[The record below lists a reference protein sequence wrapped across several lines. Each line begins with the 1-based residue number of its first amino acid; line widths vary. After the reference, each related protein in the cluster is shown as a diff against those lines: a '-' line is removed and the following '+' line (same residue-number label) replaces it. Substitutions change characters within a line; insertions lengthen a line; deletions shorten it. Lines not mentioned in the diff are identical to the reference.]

1 MSFRFKVWD
10 QANDGK
16 TIGLRVADIKEIERL
31 GHHLTGAEAFNEWNS
46 LSDFLD
52 CLNQAQTPPER
63 FVRLVDVLVGRSDL
77 TLPKWSLCQIRKL
90 SFTYTG
96 PVRRAGGFAA
106 QAYVI
111 LEPSWTASLIGHAG
125 LELNAE
131 YVIGSD
137 RDLIVLTE

>member
-16 TIGLRVADIKEIERL
+16 TISLRVSDSKEIQKL
-31 GHHLTGAEAFNEWNS
+31 GRHLTGSEAFNEWNS
-46 LSDFLD
+46 LSDFLH
-52 CLNQAQTPPER
+52 CLDRAQTPPER

-77 TLPKWSLCQIRKL
+77 TLPRWSLCQNRKL

-96 PVRRAGGFAA
+96 PARRAGGFAA

-111 LEPSWTASLIGHAG
+111 LEPSWTVPLIGHAG

-131 YVIGSD
+131 YVIGVD